1 MTAVGSAGPSAF
13 QGDQKEASEL
23 HVLAGK
29 GDFIKLN
36 DVLSKHKKDLE
47 KRDED
52 GFTPLL
58 VAAYEGHEQAVK
70 VLIKGGADVNA
81 TDPKHKRNAL
91 HIAAE
96 RKKITV
102 IVALGAHKQLFK
114 AKDEKGRTPEGLAL
128 VHKFNDIAALLQQEE
143 KAKVEIAAK
152 DIKDKDKEKADPKD
166 KPGFWGRFDKFFS
179 ETFFDGPW
187 NGHPDREAS
196 SRASN
201 DGDAFRYSMRTLT
214 NATIASD
221 RINGP

>member
-81 TDPKHKRNAL
+81 TDPKHNRNAL

-96 RKKITV
+96 RQKITV
-102 IVALGAHKQLFK
+102 IVALGVHKQLFK
-114 AKDEKGRTPEGLAL
+114 AKDAKGRTPEGLAL

-152 DIKDKDKEKADPKD
+152 DTKDKDKEKAD
-166 KPGFWGRFDKFFS
+166 KPGFWDRFDKFIS

-187 NGHPDREAS
+187 NGHPDREVS
-196 SRASN
+196 PDRRAST
-201 DGDAFRYSMRTLT
+201 DGDAYRYSMRVLD
-214 NATIASD
+214 NAITASD
-221 RINGP
+221 RISGP